1 MKKCRDVGGDSAAID
16 VNNEPSRGQR
26 LFQATLEARAESGPE
41 ESNYSCKNIQHL
53 IGSMRVTCKV
63 AAATAVAAAPTETAS
78 RVSRTISKTAALK
91 IHKIST
97 LDGQSEPDLGLE
109 QGLEAESEPEPEP
122 AWPVWLI
129 QFKVVSEAANLLAID
144 PTAKTREQLIFYRF
158 CRCSCT
164 CNLQPLLDSAPL
176 CDCCPLSESVN
187 FAAVRVAKKA
197 LLRFISFATRSHHP
211 LYNFNYRL
219 LVVS

>member
-26 LFQATLEARAESGPE
+26 LFQATLEAEAESGPE

-63 AAATAVAAAPTETAS
+63 AAATAVAAAPTATAS

-97 LDGQSEPDLGLE
+97 LDGQSEPELGSE
-109 QGLEAESEPEPEP
+109 QGSEAEPEPEP

-176 CDCCPLSESVN
+176 CDCCPFIGECKFRRCSRCQESP
-187 FAAVRVAKKA
+187 AQIY
-197 LLRFISFATRSHHP
+197 FICNTVLPSFI
-211 LYNFNYRL
+211 
-219 LVVS
+219 

>member
-63 AAATAVAAAPTETAS
+63 AAARAVAAAPTETAS

-97 LDGQSEPDLGLE
+97 LDGKSEPELGSE

-176 CDCCPLSESVN
+176 CDCCPFIGECKFRRCSRCQES
-187 FAAVRVAKKA
+187 AAQIY
-197 LLRFISFATRSHHP
+197 FICNTVLPSFI
-211 LYNFNYRL
+211 
-219 LVVS
+219 

>member
-1 MKKCRDVGGDSAAID
+1 MKKCRDVGGGSAAID

-26 LFQATLEARAESGPE
+26 LFQATLEAKAESGPE

-63 AAATAVAAAPTETAS
+63 AAATAVAAAPTATAS

-97 LDGQSEPDLGLE
+97 LDGQSEPELGSE
-109 QGLEAESEPEPEP
+109 QGLEPEP
-122 AWPVWLI
+122 AWSVWLI
-129 QFKVVSEAANLLAID
+129 QFKVVSEAANLLEID
-144 PTAKTREQLIFYRF
+144 PTAKSREQLIFYRS

-164 CNLQPLLDSAPL
+164 CNLQPLLDSAL
-176 CDCCPLSESVN
+176 
-187 FAAVRVAKKA
+187 
-197 LLRFISFATRSHHP
+197 
-211 LYNFNYRL
+211 
-219 LVVS
+219 

>member
-26 LFQATLEARAESGPE
+26 LFQATLDAEAESGPE

-63 AAATAVAAAPTETAS
+63 AAATAVAVAPTATAS

-97 LDGQSEPDLGLE
+97 LDGQSEP
-109 QGLEAESEPEPEP
+109 EPEPEP

-176 CDCCPLSESVN
+176 CDCCPFIGECKFRRCSRCQES
-187 FAAVRVAKKA
+187 AAQIY
-197 LLRFISFATRSHHP
+197 FICNTVLPSFI
-211 LYNFNYRL
+211 
-219 LVVS
+219 

>member
-26 LFQATLEARAESGPE
+26 LFQATLEAEAESGPE

-63 AAATAVAAAPTETAS
+63 AAATAAPTATAS

-97 LDGQSEPDLGLE
+97 LDGQSEPELGSE
-109 QGLEAESEPEPEP
+109 QGSEAEPEPEP

-164 CNLQPLLDSAPL
+164 CNLQPLLDSAPP
-176 CDCCPLSESVN
+176 CDCCPFIGECKFRRCSRCQES
-187 FAAVRVAKKA
+187 AAQIY
-197 LLRFISFATRSHHP
+197 FICNTVLPSFI
-211 LYNFNYRL
+211 
-219 LVVS
+219 